1 MKNTIR
7 NSTATLLLLLG
18 MSMSIITNAQTDG
31 SFDAP
36 TCNECDGKID
46 NIIFRFDGS
55 QTSFVEIESRRGRQ
69 YQTLYAGYLD
79 AYQQFSVSGS
89 SNLLDRK
96 GTLGA
101 TIYVRVD
108 GGDRLS
114 LHTSCSEP
122 IGPGTVVGDLVV
134 ITATSRNGGLTC
146 PVGPI
151 PPIPPVFPPFP
162 PVFD

>member
-1 MKNTIR
+1 MKNIIR
-7 NSTATLLLLLG
+7 HSTATLLLALG
-18 MSMSIITNAQTDG
+18 MSVSINVAAQTEG
-31 SFDAP
+31 FSTTP
-36 TCNECDGKID
+36 TCNACNGKID
-46 NIIFRFDGS
+46 NIIFRFDGN

-89 SNLLDRK
+89 NNLLDRK

-114 LHTSCSEP
+114 LHTSCSQP

-162 PVFD
+162 PDFD